1 MDGKIKHFFI
11 DVSQDGDQSKAALYK
26 TILASYSKNSIN
38 SNPLLHSIS
47 RDKGSANGLN
57 SRTSQKRRLRKSK
70 RSKREFQRRSI
81 IVAVVIITTTTRKD
95 VAHETLQD
103 LVIAMFLPGGSGD
116 PAG

>member
-1 MDGKIKHFFI
+1 MDGMIKHFFI

-38 SNPLLHSIS
+38 NNPLLHSIS
-47 RDKGSANGLN
+47 RENGSANGLN

-81 IVAVVIITTTTRKD
+81 VVAVVIITTTTHKD
-95 VAHETLQD
+95 ENLQD
-103 LVIAMFLPGGSGD
+103 LVIAMFPPGGSGA